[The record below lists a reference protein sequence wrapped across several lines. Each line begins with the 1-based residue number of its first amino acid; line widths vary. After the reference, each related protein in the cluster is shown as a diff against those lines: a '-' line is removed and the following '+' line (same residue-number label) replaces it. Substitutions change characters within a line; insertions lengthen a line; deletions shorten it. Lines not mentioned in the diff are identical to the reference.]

1 MSLAAGPIACLCLA
15 GRGLHCRA
23 TGVCICG
30 ADALRRDVPITKR
43 LPAAAFLPYLESQ
56 MVAVNDTTMQQEVDL
71 LNKLIAL

>member
-1 MSLAAGPIACLCLA
+1 M
-15 GRGLHCRA
+15 
-23 TGVCICG
+23 
-30 ADALRRDVPITKR
+30 PITKR